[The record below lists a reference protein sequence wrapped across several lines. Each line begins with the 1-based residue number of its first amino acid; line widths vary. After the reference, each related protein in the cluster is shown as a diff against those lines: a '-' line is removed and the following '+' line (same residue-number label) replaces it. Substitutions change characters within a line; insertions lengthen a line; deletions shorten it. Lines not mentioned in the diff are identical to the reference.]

1 MKKRLSASKL
11 RFIHTV
17 FAMERD
23 LIVGGQAVMEGV
35 MMRTPSAY
43 AIACRRQDGSIITT
57 AETLPKWSDKYKW
70 LNTPVLRG
78 GATLIQ
84 SMALGVKAL
93 NFSARIYE
101 EDLKA
106 QEEAEKA
113 KASETQLAFVDGTTD
128 ENFTKAPVKVIMPE
142 KAESKTN
149 KMGQSASAV
158 SSIIFALAFNVLLFI
173 VAPLVLTNVLFIW
186 LGWAGAP
193 EIAGGAAWYDSAMA
207 YVWKIKL
214 DSFGSWVSF
223 NLIDGVIRMI
233 FFIIMIFSMSFLK
246 DIRRVFEYHGA
257 EHKTVFTWEKGL
269 DLTPA
274 NATQQKRQ
282 HPRCG
287 TSFLMVVM
295 LVSIVLFSVIAF
307 DREFGKGQLF
317 LQQTRRYRKLGA
329 ELRGKS
335 CHWFMVGQNHG
346 IDLAQQDFYLLY
358 VTRVQWPPFCK
369 PERRIDH
376 AVHAVANRLTLEVRP
391 VLDDAPMFAE
401 PWHACDVYIA
411 RRRDG
416 TQEALIVIQRLRRS
430 AHAVRRQAGADDA
443 RVSRLAYLK

>member
-1 MKKRLSASKL
+1 MKKRLSARKL
-11 RFIHTV
+11 KFLHTV

-43 AIACRRQDGSIITT
+43 AIACRRQDGTIVTT

-101 EDLKA
+101 EDLAAK
-106 QEEAEKA
+106 EEAEKVKVGDPA
-113 KASETQLAFVDGTTD
+113 VALVDGAMD
-128 ENFTKAPVKVIMPE
+128 EQFLKAPVKVIMPE
-142 KAESKTN
+142 RKAEKA
-149 KMGQSASAV
+149 KKAGQSASAV
-158 SSIIFALAFNVLLFI
+158 GSIIFALLFNVLLFI
-173 VAPLVLTNVLFIW
+173 VAPLVLTNVLFIA
-186 LGWAGAP
+186 LGWAEAP
-193 EIAGGAAWYDSAMA
+193 VIAADATWFALIKA

-223 NLIDGVIRMI
+223 NLIDGLIRMA
-233 FFIIMIFSMSFLK
+233 FFIFMIFSMSFLK

-269 DLTPA
+269 DLSVE

-295 LVSIVLFSVIAF
+295 LVAIVLFSVINFEATWLNLVVRIALMPLVAGLSYEVIRYAAKKESGPIF
-307 DREFGKGQLF
+307 KFMTLPGLW
-317 LQQTRRYRKLGA
+317 LQNITTQEPDA
-329 ELRGKS
+329 E
-335 CHWFMVGQNHG
+335 Q
-346 IDLAQQDFYLLY
+346 
-358 VTRVQWPPFCK
+358 
-369 PERRIDH
+369 
-376 AVHAVANRLTLEVRP
+376 LEVAIKA
-391 VLDDAPMFAE
+391 LDESLKLE
-401 PWHACDVYIA
+401 PEIA
-411 RRRDG
+411 
-416 TQEALIVIQRLRRS
+416 
-430 AHAVRRQAGADDA
+430 
-443 RVSRLAYLK
+443 